1 MLRAAGFWVMRP
13 RSASQALMPTQRGH
27 GTLRFD
33 PGANLRSGVEAAML
47 RETGWPVHGPGTTF
61 PGAPAWRREP
71 SVEGVFPDAGLR
83 FLRGGVAAERSWPPN
98 PEAGKGLPSGQ
109 FTKRWPT
116 PPLPRR
122 LASAG
127 SGPRLAWSRVRA
139 PRQQQFYRSSAATT
153 CLTR

>member
-33 PGANLRSGVEAAML
+33 PGANLRSGVEAVML

-71 SVEGVFPDAGLR
+71 SVEGDFPDAGLR
-83 FLRGGVAAERSWPPN
+83 FLRGGVAAERSWPPK

-116 PPLPRR
+116 PPFPDAWR
-122 LASAG
+122 APAAAHVSPG
-127 SGPRLAWSRVRA
+127 VESGPRVSSGSTGAPRRA
-139 PRQQQFYRSSAATT
+139 PA
-153 CLTR
+153 